1 MVNDH
6 FTMEKTSTNQPT
18 RPVRSFTPLDTD
30 SGDDA
35 NAEFDGSLGAQL
47 RELRKVRNFSL
58 AMLAEQ
64 TGLSVGHLSQIER
77 NLSSP
82 SVKALHDIAAAL
94 GVNISWFFQ
103 DEGGSAKPERA
114 YIVRA
119 SERRVLHFSSDISDE
134 LLSPN
139 LSGQLELL
147 WSRFAPGST
156 SGVEPYRHKGEE
168 AGVVISGTLE
178 LWIGDACHTLNK
190 GDSFSFKSTLP
201 HRYSNPGDVPAEVVW
216 AITPPS
222 Y

>member
-1 MVNDH
+1 MD
-6 FTMEKTSTNQPT
+6 KTPAGQPT
-18 RPVRSFTPLDTD
+18 RPIRSFTVLDRD
-30 SGDDA
+30 SSNDTES
-35 NAEFDGSLGAQL
+35 EFDGSLGAQL

-58 AMLAEQ
+58 ATLAEQ

-82 SVKALHDIAAAL
+82 SVKALHDIANAL

-103 DEGGSAKPERA
+103 DNAISAKPERA

-119 SERRVLHFSSDISDE
+119 GERRILHFSSDISDE

-178 LWIGDACHTLNK
+178 LWIGDACHTLHK

-201 HRYSNPGDVPAEVVW
+201 HRYSNPGDEPTDVVW

>member
-1 MVNDH
+1 
-6 FTMEKTSTNQPT
+6 MEKPSATQPARPT
-18 RPVRSFTPLDTD
+18 RSFAVLDSVADTD
-30 SGDDA
+30 SNTD
-35 NAEFDGSLGAQL
+35 FDGSLGAQL

-58 AMLAEQ
+58 ASLSEQ
-64 TGLSVGHLSQIER
+64 TSLSVGHLSQIER

-82 SVKALHDIAAAL
+82 SVKALHDIANAL

-103 DEGGSAKPERA
+103 DDGRTAKPERA
-114 YIVRA
+114 YVVRA
-119 SERRVLHFSSDISDE
+119 SERRILHFSSDISDE

-147 WSRFAPGST
+147 WSKFGPGST
-156 SGVEPYRHKGEE
+156 SGVEPYRHTGEE
-168 AGVVISGTLE
+168 AGVVISGTLD
-178 LWIGDACHTLNK
+178 LWIGDTCHTLNK

-201 HRYSNPGDVPAEVVW
+201 HRYSNPGEETAEVVW

>member
-1 MVNDH
+1 
-6 FTMEKTSTNQPT
+6 MEKTPADQQT
-18 RPVRSFTPLDTD
+18 RPVRSFTTLDSE
-30 SGDDA
+30 SGDTEETA
-35 NAEFDGSLGAQL
+35 FDGSLGAQL
-47 RELRKVRNFSL
+47 RELRKVRDFSL

-82 SVKALHDIAAAL
+82 SVKALHDIANAL

-103 DEGGSAKPERA
+103 DETVAARPERA

-119 SERRVLHFSSDISDE
+119 AERRILHFSSDISDE

-178 LWIGDACHTLNK
+178 LWIGDTRHILHK

-201 HRYSNPGDVPAEVVW
+201 HRYSNPGDEPTDVVW